1 MNKTPGPAVLT
12 VNRQP
17 KAADRIAGLSAL
29 RAKIRALELGRAHAH
44 AHAHVS
50 GAPEA
55 PPCLAFGLAALDD
68 WLPDRGLPLACLHEV
83 AAEPAAGEAGD
94 AVGFA
99 AATGFAAALLGR
111 LAAAD
116 PRARPVLWC
125 LPAGDERPGRF
136 GVGALY
142 GPGLGA
148 LGLAADRLLVVRAA
162 APADVL
168 WTMEEA
174 LRSRAVAAVL
184 GQVGKISLTES
195 RRLQLAAEEGGVT
208 ALLLR
213 RPPRRNRG
221 VAGAPSSTTPMT
233 TAVTHWA
240 VGPRRGEGRAEQTG
254 RITAGWRVWLRR
266 CRGGR
271 PGGWELDWDHATHR
285 FTLAAQLRD

>member
-1 MNKTPGPAVLT
+1 MTA
-12 VNRQP
+12 NRQP

-29 RAKIRALELGRAHAH
+29 RAKIRALELGRAHA
-44 AHAHVS
+44 S

-55 PPCLAFGLAALDD
+55 PSCLAFGLAALDD
-68 WLPDRGLPLACLHEV
+68 GLPDRGLPLACLHEI
-83 AAEPAAGEAGD
+83 AAEPAPNEAD
-94 AVGFA
+94 AVVGFA

-125 LPAGDERPGRF
+125 LPGGDDRPGRF
-136 GVGALY
+136 GVGSLY

-148 LGLAADRLLVVRAA
+148 LGLPADRLLVARAA
-162 APADVL
+162 EPADVL

-213 RPPRRNRG
+213 RPLRRTRG
-221 VAGAPSSTTPMT
+221 VAGARAPSGTMPMT

-240 VGPRRGEGRAEQTG
+240 VAPRRIECLAEQTG
-254 RITAGWRVWLRR
+254 RITTGWRVRLRR